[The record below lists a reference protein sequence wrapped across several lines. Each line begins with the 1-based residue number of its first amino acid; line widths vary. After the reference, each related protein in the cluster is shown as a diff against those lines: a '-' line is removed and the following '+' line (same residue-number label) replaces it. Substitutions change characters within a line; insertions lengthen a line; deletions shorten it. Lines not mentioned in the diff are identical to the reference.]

1 MRARNS
7 ATVPLTICQ
16 LAHAWSLTRGKVC
29 HPCRAGAIVEPDC
42 AERILWTGSAV
53 FNGTLAL
60 LSGLYR
66 DRLDY
71 MAHLPSMLSAW
82 TYMRV
87 LALLTCILGVA
98 ATVLVLGCALRSEAG
113 ASVLSLFFFQARAV
127 QLSLACALRDFE
139 SRRNGT

>member
-1 MRARNS
+1 MNPHEAE
-7 ATVPLTICQ
+7 LTQCHVTP
-16 LAHAWSLTRGKVC
+16 AGSFSSYPSLTANLAYALATQVAQAVAQHQCPRQ
-29 HPCRAGAIVEPDC
+29 HARLAIAPKPSP
-42 AERILWTGSAV
+42 R
-53 FNGTLAL
+53 
-60 LSGLYR
+60 LS
-66 DRLDY
+66 
-71 MAHLPSMLSAW
+71 HSAW

-127 QLSLACALRDFE
+127 QLSVACALRDFE